1 MARRGS
7 EPETDSRRSS
17 LSGRLLAITTLLLV
31 SAVGGV
37 IGWLAQADKTAPVR
51 QPLPALSMSLPP
63 AAKPAP
69 ATPPPAS
76 VTAVAPA
83 PTPPPAPAAP
93 AALPAPTP
101 PPAPQPQ
108 QQAAIPPPA
117 KPQPPPKPPTPTRAE
132 PLAPAPD
139 PGLIERS
146 EQGPLPIVGADG
158 RKPWQVYARPFD
170 RADKRPRI
178 AVMVTGLG
186 LSGAATEAAINDLS
200 GSVTLVFNPYSQRL
214 DEWIQRSR
222 AAGHEVFLSLPM
234 EPLNYPRLDP
244 GPHTLLVALDSKQNL
259 QRLQWVLS
267 RVAGYVGTVSA
278 AGSRFTT
285 SKSDLLPVL
294 DALNHRGL
302 MFVDA
307 RSTDRSIAGSL
318 AQGDRPAARFRRYRA
333 GPAGLPR
340 RHRSASG
347 AARDPGAAE
356 RRRGRP
362 PATPIPSPSSAL
374 ALWIPTL
381 EGKGIAL
388 APVSRHRRHAVRP
401 HRRGDAVSDACARRR
416 CPSSVIAAPSASCC

>member
-37 IGWLAQADKTAPVR
+37 IGWLAQADKTAPAR

-76 VTAVAPA
+76 VTAVVPA

-170 RADKRPRI
+170 RADKRPRV

-186 LSGAATEAAINDLS
+186 LSGAATEAAVNDLA

-234 EPLNYPRLDP
+234 EPLNYPRMDP
-244 GPHTLLVALDSKQNL
+244 GPHTLLVALDSRQNL
-259 QRLQWVLS
+259 ERLKWVLS

-318 AQGDRPAARFRRYRA
+318 AKGI
-333 GPAGLPR
+333 GLPR
-340 RHRSASG
+340 ASVDIVLDQQ
-347 AARDPGAAE
+347 ASRDAIDQRLAQLETLARQNGVAVASSDAYPVTIE
-356 RRRGRP
+356 R
-362 PATPIPSPSSAL
+362 L

-388 APVSRHRRHAVRP
+388 APVSATA
-401 HRRGDAVSDACARRR
+401 DMQSDRTAEATR
-416 CPSSVIAAPSASCC
+416 

>member
-7 EPETDSRRSS
+7 EPETGGRRSS

-37 IGWLAQADKTAPVR
+37 IGWLAQADKTTPAR
-51 QPLPALSMSLPP
+51 QPLPALSMTLPP
-63 AAKPAP
+63 AVPIAVPSQAIARVAPPPAAVPAP
-69 ATPPPAS
+69 APPVATPA
-76 VTAVAPA
+76 
-83 PTPPPAPAAP
+83 PPPAPPPQVAAV
-93 AALPAPTP
+93 P
-101 PPAPQPQ
+101 PP
-108 QQAAIPPPA
+108 
-117 KPQPPPKPPTPTRAE
+117 KPQPPPRPPARAE

-139 PGLIERS
+139 PSLIERS
-146 EQGPLPIVGADG
+146 DEGPLPIVGADG

-170 RADKRPRI
+170 RADKRPRV

-186 LSGAATEAAINDLS
+186 LSGAATEAAINDL
-200 GSVTLVFNPYSQRL
+200 GGAVTLVFNPYAQRL

-234 EPLNYPRLDP
+234 EPLNYPRMDP
-244 GPHTLLVALDSKQNL
+244 GPHTLLVALDSRQNL
-259 QRLQWVLS
+259 ERLQWVLS
-267 RVAGYVGTVSA
+267 RVTGYVGTVSA

-318 AQGDRPAARFRRYRA
+318 SKGI
-333 GPAGLPR
+333 GLPR
-340 RHRSASG
+340 ASVDLVLDQQ
-347 AARDPGAAE
+347 ASRDAIDQRLAQLETMARQNGVAVASSDAYPVTIE
-356 RRRGRP
+356 R
-362 PATPIPSPSSAL
+362 L

-381 EGKGIAL
+381 EAKGIAL
-388 APVSRHRRHAVRP
+388 APVSATA
-401 HRRGDAVSDACARRR
+401 DMQSDRTAEATR
-416 CPSSVIAAPSASCC
+416 